1 MLDWQ
6 ALYQHS
12 HLPISTAKRLW
23 NWKPSSN
30 LSSRP
35 RGLLLTLDVDL
46 VLSRHTV
53 SEAQSLYY
61 QPPQR
66 MKLRGGQHS
75 ANVTSTQ
82 GSGGFRK
89 ASGQCSM
96 ASCTVPLPSWL
107 PVMFLWATQCSE
119 LDSMLLCLC
128 SYFPSL
134 RIYYANFPR
143 PWTTAAS
150 RIPASYKSLWLSL
163 YSHPFAATREI
174 RMHFLDS
181 DNHYI
186 QYASLIFFWRL
197 WKFEK
202 KNTLFIRVSHTLLN
216 PDWLL
221 NEYSL

>member
-46 VLSRHTV
+46 ALPRNTQFPKHNPFTLSH
-53 SEAQSLYY
+53 
-61 QPPQR
+61 
-66 MKLRGGQHS
+66 
-75 ANVTSTQ
+75 VTSTQ

-107 PVMFLWATQCSE
+107 PVTFLWATQCSE
-119 LDSMLLCLC
+119 LDNTLLCLC

-134 RIYYANFPR
+134 RIYFANFPR